1 MHCSDLR
8 CWRHISSPPQPFWI
22 GNSFL
27 PLFFCLI
34 GGETISYSKSRERH
48 QGVKQ
53 DFFYIKLVSPDSKPR
68 NCTIRVNT
76 FEFVKKPKNLRL
88 KKGKK
93 HTPPQKK
100 QIPPET
106 NKSKHTL
113 QTEGTI
119 CQIMYLRANFLIYK
133 EPFQIRKR

>member
-1 MHCSDLR
+1 MR
-8 CWRHISSPPQPFWI
+8 PSPTPSQ
-22 GNSFL
+22 
-27 PLFFCLI
+27 
-34 GGETISYSKSRERH
+34 ERNTR
-48 QGVKQ
+48 VLKQ

-68 NCTIRVNT
+68 NCTIKVNT
-76 FEFVKKPKNLRL
+76 FEFVKKPKKL
-88 KKGKK
+88 KVKK
-93 HTPPQKK
+93 RQKAYTPQKK

-106 NKSKHTL
+106 NKSKYTL